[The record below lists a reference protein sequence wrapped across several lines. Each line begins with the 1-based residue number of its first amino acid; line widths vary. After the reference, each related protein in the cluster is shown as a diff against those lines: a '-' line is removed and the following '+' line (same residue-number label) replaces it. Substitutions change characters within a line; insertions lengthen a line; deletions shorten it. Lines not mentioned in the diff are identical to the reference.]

1 MRFGTS
7 PNPFTALRT
16 STSRVDDLL
25 IGISA
30 EWDDLSADEQQAK
43 IDALAEREANAT
55 INFIL

>member
-16 STSRVDDLL
+16 STYRVDDLL

-43 IDALAEREANAT
+43 IDALAEREASAT
-55 INFIL
+55 INSL

>member
-30 EWDDLSADEQQAK
+30 EWDALSADEQQAK
-43 IDALAEREANAT
+43 IDALAEREASAT
-55 INFIL
+55 INSL